1 VNSENKELIKS
12 LIETKLN
19 ESIKKNKITQKL
31 IKEIKKSLSKEEK
44 LKSTYSNFK
53 DEHSWLDY
61 EFLKLLRLI
70 S

>member
-1 VNSENKELIKS
+1 
-12 LIETKLN
+12 LN